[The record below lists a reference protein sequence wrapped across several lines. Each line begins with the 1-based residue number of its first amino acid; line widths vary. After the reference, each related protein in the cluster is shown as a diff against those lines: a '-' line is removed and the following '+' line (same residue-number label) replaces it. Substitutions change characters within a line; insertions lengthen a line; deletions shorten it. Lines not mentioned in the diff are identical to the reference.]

1 MIMLVKVLIN
11 FRVTSF
17 KMPNWFR
24 NINERERE
32 REREILFLTQ
42 FNFCFMNVVRKILN
56 GVVGSYIDSP
66 D

>member
-32 REREILFLTQ
+32 RERERDFVFDSVQLLFYECRKK
-42 FNFCFMNVVRKILN
+42 NFKRGGWFI
-56 GVVGSYIDSP
+56 Y
-66 D
+66 